1 VDNRGFILTCQAIR
15 SQLAA
20 MPNELYL
27 VRLIHNP
34 TGRPFPGERL
44 WTADQLMRAPTIRFL
59 RVRNCEGCDVYIQP
73 YAANQNAGYILV
85 DLDRA
90 DSTVVDLMRA
100 NGHDPCVVL
109 QTSPG
114 HLQAW
119 IRISTSPVAPA
130 VATAV
135 GRQLARTYG
144 GDLAS
149 TDWRHLGRL
158 AGFTNQKPQRRTGGY
173 APWVRILHARAG
185 VALQAQTLIE
195 TALQGP
201 ATAALPTDRI
211 FWDQPPADAIRP
223 DATPSRLTTAEAAQV
238 YRDCIQRWQILER
251 FPQPDWSI
259 VDLWVVRE
267 LLRQGRTVTEIGAV
281 VRLASP
287 HFPRGH
293 GNPEDYLRRTL
304 ARAAFPA
311 PGGALC
317 ALQDHAPGAAR
328 NQARPKASGPPRPRQ
343 DTPATQ
349 PTGEPGGSR
358 LTGSLRATGTP
369 RGPTADAPLPTLQ
382 TPSRGPALILADQVL
397 NRLAGY
403 ARKGTRTRR
412 DFYHNDLNW
421 LADVWLR
428 VQTGEPHPLRPTGH

>member
-1 VDNRGFILTCQAIR
+1 
-15 SQLAA
+15 

-27 VRLIHNP
+27 VRLIHNQ

-44 WTADQLMRAPTIRFL
+44 WTADQLMRAAIIRFL
-59 RVRNCEGCDVYIQP
+59 RVRNGEGCDVYIQP
-73 YAANQNAGYILV
+73 YAAKQNAGYILV

-90 DSTVVDLMRA
+90 DSTAVDRMRA
-100 NGHDPCVVL
+100 NGHDPCVVV

-119 IRISTSPVAPA
+119 IRISTLPVEPA

-135 GRQLARTYG
+135 GRHLARTYG

-158 AGFTNQKPQRRTGGY
+158 AGFTNQKPQRRNGGY
-173 APWVRILHARAG
+173 APWVRILHARASL
-185 VALQAQTLIE
+185 APHAQTLIE

-201 ATAALPTDRI
+201 ATAELPTDRI
-211 FWDQPPADAIRP
+211 SWDQPPADVMGP
-223 DATPSRLTTAEAAQV
+223 DATPPRLTNAEAAQV
-238 YRDCIQRWQILER
+238 YGDCIQQWQILER

-259 VDLWVVRE
+259 VDLWVMRE
-267 LLRQGRTVTEIGAV
+267 LLRQGRTAAEIGAV

-317 ALQDHAPGAAR
+317 APQDHAPRVAR
-328 NQARPKASGPPRPRQ
+328 NQTRPKAGG
-343 DTPATQ
+343 Q
-349 PTGEPGGSR
+349 PQS
-358 LTGSLRATGTP
+358 
-369 RGPTADAPLPTLQ
+369 
-382 TPSRGPALILADQVL
+382 PSRGQSLILADQVL
-397 NRLAGY
+397 NGLAGY
-403 ARKGTRTRR
+403 ARKGTRARR
-412 DFYHNDLNW
+412 DFYRNDLNW

-428 VQTGEPHPLRPTGH
+428 LRTGELDPLRPTGQ

>member
-1 VDNRGFILTCQAIR
+1 
-15 SQLAA
+15 
-20 MPNELYL
+20 MPNELYS
-27 VRLIHNP
+27 VRLIHNQ

-44 WTADQLMRAPTIRFL
+44 WTADQLMRSAVIRFL
-59 RVRNCEGCDVYIQP
+59 RVRNGEGCDVYIQP
-73 YAANQNAGYILV
+73 YAADQNAGYILV

-90 DSTVVDLMRA
+90 DSTAVDLMRA
-100 NGHDPCVVL
+100 NGHDPCVVA

-119 IRISTSPVAPA
+119 IRISTSPVEAT

-135 GRQLARTYG
+135 GRHLARTYG

-185 VALQAQTLIE
+185 LAPHAQTLIE

-201 ATAALPTDRI
+201 ATAHLPTDRVS
-211 FWDQPPADAIRP
+211 WDQPPP
-223 DATPSRLTTAEAAQV
+223 LTTAEAAQV
-238 YRDCIQRWQILER
+238 YRDCIQQWQIRER

-259 VDLWVVRE
+259 VDLWVMRE
-267 LLRQGRTVTEIGAV
+267 LLRQGRTVAEIGAV

-311 PGGALC
+311 PGGAVS
-317 ALQDHAPGAAR
+317 AP
-328 NQARPKASGPPRPRQ
+328 
-343 DTPATQ
+343 
-349 PTGEPGGSR
+349 
-358 LTGSLRATGTP
+358 
-369 RGPTADAPLPTLQ
+369 
-382 TPSRGPALILADQVL
+382 
-397 NRLAGY
+397 
-403 ARKGTRTRR
+403 
-412 DFYHNDLNW
+412 
-421 LADVWLR
+421 
-428 VQTGEPHPLRPTGH
+428 VQKYP

>member
-1 VDNRGFILTCQAIR
+1 
-15 SQLAA
+15 

-27 VRLIHNP
+27 VRLIHNQ

-44 WTADQLMRAPTIRFL
+44 WTADQLIRSAVIRFL
-59 RVRNCEGCDVYIQP
+59 RIRNGEGCDVYIQP

-90 DSTVVDLMRA
+90 DSATVDLMCV
-100 NGHDPCVVL
+100 NGHAPCVVL

-119 IRISTSPVAPA
+119 IRISASPVEPA

-135 GRQLARTYG
+135 GRHLARTYG

-158 AGFTNQKPQRRTGGY
+158 AGFTNQKPQRRSAGGH
-173 APWVRILHARAG
+173 APWVRILHSHAG
-185 VALQAQTLIE
+185 LAPYAETLIE
-195 TALQGP
+195 TALRGP
-201 ATAALPTDRI
+201 TAAALPINNRI
-211 FWDQPPADAIRP
+211 SSDQPPADALGP
-223 DATPSRLTTAEAAQV
+223 DATPPRLTTAEAAQV
-238 YRDCIQRWQILER
+238 YRDCIQRWQVLRR

-267 LLRQGRTVTEIGAV
+267 LLRQGRSVAEIGAV

-293 GNPEDYLRRTL
+293 GDPEDYLRRTL

-311 PGGALC
+311 PGGAVC
-317 ALQDHAPGAAR
+317 APSGHAPL
-328 NQARPKASGPPRPRQ
+328 ARPKASGPPRPTP

-349 PTGEPGGSR
+349 PTRDPGSSR
-358 LTGSLRATGTP
+358 ISERRPAPGTQ
-369 RGPTADAPLPTLQ
+369 RRPTADAPPPTLQ
-382 TPSRGPALILADQVL
+382 SPSRGQALILADQVL

-403 ARKGTRTRR
+403 ARKGTRVRR
-412 DFYHNDLNW
+412 DFYSNDLDW
-421 LADVWLR
+421 LADVCLR
-428 VQTGEPHPLRPTGH
+428 LQTGEPDPLRPAGW